1 MLGARK
7 PMGTH
12 QRTRENPFYKARM
25 EAAKY
30 NDRLKSRE
38 GAAEALGIH
47 PSTIANYELG
57 TRVNPQPDTV
67 LCMADLY
74 NAPELLNHF
83 CANECPIGLETTT
96 EIQLEGLDRIAL
108 KTLSSLQG
116 TERIKENLIEI
127 VSDGQ
132 ISEDEEQTMKE
143 ILDHLTQIA
152 ETASELK
159 LWVMKNI

>member
-1 MLGARK
+1 
-7 PMGTH
+7 MGTQ
-12 QRTRENPFYKARM
+12 QRTRENPFFKARM

-38 GAAEALGIH
+38 GAAEALGVH

-74 NAPELLNHF
+74 HAPELLNHF
-83 CANECPIGLETTT
+83 CANECPIGLETMA
-96 EIQLEGLDRIAL
+96 EIKLEGLDRIAI
-108 KTLSSLQG
+108 KTLNSLQG
-116 TERIKENLIEI
+116 TEKIKDNLIEI
-127 VSDGQ
+127 VSDGK
-132 ISEDEEQTMKE
+132 ITEDEEETLKA

-152 ETASELK
+152 DTASELK
-159 LWVMKNI
+159 LWVQKNI

>member
-1 MLGARK
+1 
-7 PMGTH
+7 MGGCNN
-12 QRTRENPFYKARM
+12 RTRENPFFKARM

-38 GAAEALGIH
+38 GAAEALGVH

-74 NAPELLNHF
+74 HAPELLNYF
-83 CANECPIGLETTT
+83 CANECPIGLETTM
-96 EIQLEGLDRIAL
+96 EIKLEGLDRIAI
-108 KTLSSLQG
+108 KTLNSLQG
-116 TERIKENLIEI
+116 TEKIKGDLIEI
-127 VSDGQ
+127 VSDGK
-132 ISEDEEQTMKE
+132 ITDDEEETLKA

-159 LWVMKNI
+159 LWVQKNI

>member
-1 MLGARK
+1 
-7 PMGTH
+7 MGTQ
-12 QRTRENPFYKARM
+12 QRTRENPFFKARM

-38 GAAEALGIH
+38 GAAEALGVH

-74 NAPELLNHF
+74 HAPELLNHF

-96 EIQLEGLDRIAL
+96 EIQLEGLDRIAI

-116 TERIKENLIEI
+116 TEEIKNNLIEI
-127 VSDGQ
+127 VSDGK
-132 ISEDEEQTMKE
+132 ITDDEEETLKA

-159 LWVMKNI
+159 LWIKKNI

>member
-1 MLGARK
+1 MKYYRIL
-7 PMGTH
+7 
-12 QRTRENPFYKARM
+12 NPYFRS
-25 EAAKY
+25 
-30 NDRLKSRE
+30 N
-38 GAAEALGIH
+38 IH

-74 NAPELLNHF
+74 HAPELLNHF

-96 EIQLEGLDRIAL
+96 EIQLEGLDRIAI

-116 TERIKENLIEI
+116 TEEIKNNLIEI
-127 VSDGQ
+127 VSDGK
-132 ISEDEEQTMKE
+132 ITDDEEETLKA

-159 LWVMKNI
+159 LWIKKNI

>member
-1 MLGARK
+1 
-7 PMGTH
+7 MGTQ
-12 QRTRENPFYKARM
+12 QRTRENPFFKARM

-38 GAAEALGIH
+38 GAAEALGVH

-74 NAPELLNHF
+74 HAPELLNHF
-83 CANECPIGLETTT
+83 CANECPIGLETTM
-96 EIQLEGLDRIAL
+96 EIKLEGLDRIAI
-108 KTLSSLQG
+108 KTLNSLQG
-116 TERIKENLIEI
+116 TEKIKDSLIEI
-127 VSDGQ
+127 VSDGK
-132 ISEDEEQTMKE
+132 ITDDEEETLKE

-159 LWVMKNI
+159 LWVQKNI

>member
-1 MLGARK
+1 
-7 PMGTH
+7 MGTQ
-12 QRTRENPFYKARM
+12 QRTRENPFFKARM

-38 GAAEALGIH
+38 GAAEALGVH

-74 NAPELLNHF
+74 HAPELLNHF

-96 EIQLEGLDRIAL
+96 EIQLEGLDRIAI

-116 TERIKENLIEI
+116 TEEIKNNLIDI
-127 VSDGQ
+127 VSDGK
-132 ISEDEEQTMKE
+132 ITDDEEETLKA

-159 LWVMKNI
+159 LWIKKNI

>member
-1 MLGARK
+1 
-7 PMGTH
+7 MGTQ
-12 QRTRENPFYKARM
+12 QRTRENPFFKARM

-38 GAAEALGIH
+38 GAAEALGVH

-74 NAPELLNHF
+74 HAPELLNHF
-83 CANECPIGLETTT
+83 CANECPIGLETTM
-96 EIQLEGLDRIAL
+96 EIKLEGLDRIAI

-116 TERIKENLIEI
+116 TEKIKDNLIEI
-127 VSDGQ
+127 VSDGK
-132 ISEDEEQTMKE
+132 ITDDEEETLKA

-152 ETASELK
+152 DTASELK
-159 LWVMKNI
+159 LWVQKNI

>member
-1 MLGARK
+1 
-7 PMGTH
+7 MGTQ
-12 QRTRENPFYKARM
+12 QRTRENPFFKARM

-38 GAAEALGIH
+38 GAAEALGVH

-74 NAPELLNHF
+74 HAPELLNHF

-96 EIQLEGLDRIAL
+96 EIQLEGLDRIAI

-116 TERIKENLIEI
+116 TEKIKESLIKI
-127 VSDGQ
+127 VSDGR
-132 ISEDEEQTMKE
+132 ITDDEEETLKA

-159 LWVMKNI
+159 LWVKKNI